1 MKNIKFFIFLLA
13 LSSCNQYFGTVD
25 QDYVPK
31 NEVSEIFSDLS
42 NDNFMSE
49 VEFGH
54 IIYPKFVNHSLN
66 IKNLEIE
73 KIIKTNNNSIVH
85 FVNEK
90 IIVSKNKNIYL
101 IDKLN
106 KKNITK
112 YKINLKK
119 DENVIHFFDYN
130 GKVYLI
136 TNNSRIF
143 NINEDNLSL
152 ISDYGIYINIAPII
166 IKDNLIILSV
176 FGDIYKVNL
185 LKQSI
190 IKSSSFDH
198 KLGIN
203 IKSNIFEDE
212 VNYYYLFNTS
222 TLITFNKQNTEFFE
236 NYILEDLNILSS
248 LGTFSE
254 LIDTPFNYNGYLY
267 FLDRSGKI
275 AVFNQYSSEIL
286 WEFDIKTNIL
296 SYLFS
301 KNGNLII
308 LTTEK
313 ILIIASNGDIIN
325 SYKHNKD
332 LPISIF
338 SISENI
344 YLISKDGIITINLNK
359 KLEELL
365 FKNKFTS
372 NLDIFY
378 QDNKI
383 YLKDDLSLIKIS
395 E

>member
-1 MKNIKFFIFLLA
+1 M
-13 LSSCNQYFGTVD
+13 
-25 QDYVPK
+25 
-31 NEVSEIFSDLS
+31 
-42 NDNFMSE
+42 
-49 VEFGH
+49 
-54 IIYPKFVNHSLN
+54 
-66 IKNLEIE
+66 
-73 KIIKTNNNSIVH
+73 
-85 FVNEK
+85 
-90 IIVSKNKNIYL
+90 
-101 IDKLN
+101 
-106 KKNITK
+106 
-112 YKINLKK
+112 
-119 DENVIHFFDYN
+119 
-130 GKVYLI
+130 I

-176 FGDIYKVNL
+176 FGDVYKVNL

-190 IKSSSFDH
+190 TKSSSFDQ

-222 TLITFNKQNTEFFE
+222 TLITFNKQSTEFFE

-286 WEFDIKTNIL
+286 WEFDIKTNII

-301 KNGNLII
+301 KSGNLII

-332 LPISIF
+332 FPISIF

-344 YLISKDGIITINLNK
+344 YLISKDGIITINLNT

-372 NLDIFY
+372 NLDVFY

-383 YLKDDLSLIKIS
+383 YLKDDLSLIEIS